1 LFTVYLSVVN
11 NLSVVCVLV
20 SAFVCLWVFV
30 FESFKFL
37 FCFVFF
43 VWHAT
48 HLAGPSSKIYDWWNN
63 KSRTADDTMPKMST
77 VSISIYLPRLRYPCL
92 SSLSLFLCKSLHK
105 LHMFTLLAST
115 LASDYWINNTLNIY
129 TLQLLNAKHG
139 WFQQ

>member
-11 NLSVVCVLV
+11 NSSVVCVLV
-20 SAFVCLWVFV
+20 SAFVCLLVFV

-37 FCFVFF
+37 FCFGFF

-48 HLAGPSSKIYDWWNN
+48 HLAGPSSKIYERWNN
-63 KSRTADDTMPKMST
+63 KSRTADETMPKMST
-77 VSISIYLPRLRYPCL
+77 VSISIYLPCL

-115 LASDYWINNTLNIY
+115 LAIDYWINNTLNIY